1 VWDENKSVT
10 IAVLSNQSVPGR
22 ALTLSL
28 MAMLMAVIAAVGFPD
43 ALLDQQIL
51 ASMLALIPAFLL
63 AHYRSWGS
71 IALALGIG
79 MVALCVT
86 HLSAVYFG
94 LPLGASPFILIVVT
108 PYLAIALGAGWFG
121 EVRRYKA
128 ELRATQLQLIQAEKL
143 ESMGRMAAGVAH
155 EVKNPLMTILTG
167 VKILSKRTAEA
178 DETTRLLLQD
188 MADAVAR
195 ADRIISG
202 LLSYSRERGLDV
214 VPADLNTTVARSL
227 VLVKHDLDK
236 AQIKVN
242 THLDPS
248 LPKLTLD
255 EFKIQ
260 QVLINLFTNALHA
273 VGQGG
278 SISLRTSLETV
289 SRRRSGG
296 SGLVN
301 RVARSGRFVKVQID
315 DSGPGIPPDHLRK
328 IFDPFFT
335 TKPTGTGTGLG
346 LSISRQIVEMHGGT
360 IEIGNRDEGG
370 ARVTMMFKVPEG
382 HWHDETANL
391 VDRRRSHDHSGAG
404 AVSAGERCLRRPS
417 RKYRQPGG
425 VGGP

>member
-1 VWDENKSVT
+1 M
-10 IAVLSNQSVPGR
+10 I
-22 ALTLSL
+22 
-28 MAMLMAVIAAVGFPD
+28 MAVIAAVRFPD

-71 IALALGIG
+71 IALILGIG
-79 MVALCVT
+79 MVALCAT

-94 LPLGASPFILIVVT
+94 LSLGASPFILIVVT

-121 EVRRYKA
+121 EVRRYEA

-382 HWHDETANL
+382 AL
-391 VDRRRSHDHSGAG
+391 A
-404 AVSAGERCLRRPS
+404 
-417 RKYRQPGG
+417 
-425 VGGP
+425 